1 MAFKGKDRRRHE
13 RVNRALALQFR
24 IKKSKQKGINTDNW
38 HLSLTIDMSASG
50 VAFESP
56 FALMIGDVLEL
67 HVVVSGVV
75 EVVKAEGKVVRIE
88 EVQPG
93 KLYLVAVELKK
104 HL

>member
-1 MAFKGKDRRRHE
+1 VGFQGTERRRHE

-24 IKKSKQKGINTDNW
+24 IKKSKQKGADTDNW
-38 HLSLTIDMSASG
+38 HLSLTIDMSAG
-50 VAFESP
+50 GIAFESP
-56 FALMIGDVLEL
+56 FALMIGDRLEL

-88 EVQPG
+88 EVRPG
-93 KLYLVAVELKK
+93 ELYTVAVELKK